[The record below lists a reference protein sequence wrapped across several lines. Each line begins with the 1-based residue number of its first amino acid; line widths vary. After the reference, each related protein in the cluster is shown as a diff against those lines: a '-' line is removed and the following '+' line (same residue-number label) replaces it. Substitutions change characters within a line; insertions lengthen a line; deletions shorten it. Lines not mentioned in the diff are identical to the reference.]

1 MDLTGGMQK
10 IEQPVSGG
18 HYAQAVVAAG
28 SLTGPTAVATGTRTR
43 PKVLASGR
51 NRCSGL

>member
-1 MDLTGGMQK
+1 MDLTGGMQM

-28 SLTGPTAVATGTRTR
+28 SLTGPTAVATGTDAQAYEHLAIRWR
-43 PKVLASGR
+43 PWNA
-51 NRCSGL
+51 